1 MKRRDLSLGLAA
13 AALAPWGHAAS
24 ARRNDPLRVG
34 IDQLLVRGGVGTRI
48 EKGFFAHSGLALHWV
63 PGASAGLLDALE
75 AGELD
80 ASVTLAPDIE
90 ARLEQQGLAHDRHAV
105 AQVEFL
111 IAGPVQG
118 KAGDPA
124 KLRGSSDASGALAL
138 LAAGSTPFL
147 GHSGGSGAH
156 LLEQS
161 LWRAARVA
169 PGAPWFRAMQATESD
184 ELALAARERR
194 YVLTDRTRWEA
205 GGAPGM
211 AALVQGDPR
220 LQLNAQ
226 VLRAFRR
233 QHPSGKLFVSWL
245 AGPRGQAAIAGPG
258 VRAAL

>member
-1 MKRRDLSLGLAA
+1 MKRRHLSLALAA
-13 AALAPWGHAAS
+13 AALAPFGHAAS

-34 IDQLLVRGGVGTRI
+34 IDQLLVRSGVGARI
-48 EKGFFAHSGLALHWV
+48 ERGFFAHSGLALHWV
-63 PGASAGLLDALE
+63 PSASAGLLDALE

-124 KLRGSSDASGALAL
+124 KLRGTSDASAALAL
-138 LAAGSTPFL
+138 LAAGSIPFL
-147 GHSGGSGAH
+147 GHSGGSGAP

-169 PGAPWFRAMQATESD
+169 PAAPWFRAMQGTRGG
-184 ELALAARERR
+184 ELAPAAPQRRSLLTPPPRPAAR
-194 YVLTDRTRWEA
+194 
-205 GGAPGM
+205 G
-211 AALVQGDPR
+211 
-220 LQLNAQ
+220 
-226 VLRAFRR
+226 
-233 QHPSGKLFVSWL
+233 
-245 AGPRGQAAIAGPG
+245 
-258 VRAAL
+258 

>member
-1 MKRRDLSLGLAA
+1 MKRRDLSLGLGL
-13 AALAPWGHAAS
+13 AALAPWTAATA
-24 ARRNDPLRVG
+24 ARREEPLRVG
-34 IDQLLVRGGVGTRI
+34 IDQLLMRSGVGARI
-48 EKGFFAHSGLALHWV
+48 RKGFFVHSGLALHIV
-63 PGASAGLLDALE
+63 PGASAPLLDALE

-80 ASVTLAPDIE
+80 ASITLAPDIE
-90 ARLEQQGLAHDRHAV
+90 ARLVQQGLAHDRHAV
-105 AQVEFL
+105 AHVDFL

-124 KLRGSSDASGALAL
+124 KLRGTSDASAALAL
-138 LAAGSTPFL
+138 LAAGAVPFL

-161 LWRAARVA
+161 LWRAAHVA
-169 PGAPWFRAMQATESD
+169 PAAPWFRAMLPTESD

-194 YVLTDRTRWEA
+194 YVLTDHARWAA

-211 AALVQGDPR
+211 AALVQGDAR
-220 LQLNAQ
+220 LLLDAQ

-258 VRAAL
+258 VRARL